1 MSRLLSQEEVDALL
15 SSFGEDLP
23 PAPETGELAFDLR
36 APLVLAGERMA
47 LVQAACEK
55 IAGRVAESLTLLL
68 VTDTP
73 IRGEFTGL
81 VQQPASTIL
90 GTLTPGEPLGL
101 LLDERGEPIGGV
113 TFQAELAVSLVDRL
127 QSGEG
132 TSPTDPRPLSHIEGK
147 LFESA
152 LDRLSRYLDKHT
164 PLGPIKAGGL
174 DVDPIFGRLAQRG
187 GTLATATFRMETP
200 AGEATCRLMMTPVLI
215 NRLVVE
221 TTVEAAGEPSRELL
235 DSLREVAV
243 RMVPVITG
251 ASLQVGD
258 LKRMRPGHVVQLEIG
273 EQEMLGLRFNGALLG
288 RGRLSR
294 AGGQRMFEIAAFV
307 PPRR

>member
-15 SSFGEDLP
+15 SSFGEELP
-23 PAPETGELAFDLR
+23 PLQETGEQPFDLR
-36 APLVLAGERMA
+36 APLMLAGERLA

-68 VTDTP
+68 ITDTP
-73 IRGEFTGL
+73 IRGDFTGL

-113 TFQAELAVSLVDRL
+113 SFQAELAVSLVDRL

-132 TSPTDPRPLSHIEGK
+132 TGQSEPRPLSLIEGK
-147 LFESA
+147 LFEGA
-152 LDRLSRYLDKHT
+152 LDRLARYLDKHT

-187 GTLATATFRMETP
+187 GTLATASFRMETP

-215 NRLVVE
+215 NRLVAE
-221 TTVEAAGEPSRELL
+221 TTVQSTGEPSIDLL
-235 DSLREVAV
+235 NSLKEAPVH
-243 RMVPVITG
+243 MVPVITG
-251 ASLQVGD
+251 ATLQVSD
-258 LKRMRPGHVVQLEIG
+258 LKRMRPGHVVQLEIS
-273 EQEMLGLRFNGALLG
+273 EHEMLGLRFNGALLA
-288 RGRLSR
+288 RGRLTR
-294 AGGQRMFEIAAFV
+294 TADRRLFEIEEFV